1 MEWLEIIKLFGIP
14 SLVTGAII
22 GIWQRR
28 QDKRDADRERR
39 EVNREKMELFSLQ
52 ELMAVSAISRATAE
66 AVQRIPDAHCNGEVK
81 AALEYERGIRNKQRD
96 FLEEL
101 GIHALHDD

>member
-28 QDKRDADRERR
+28 QDKREAARERR

-81 AALEYERGIRNKQRD
+81 AALEYERDIRHKQRD

>member
-1 MEWLEIIKLFGIP
+1 MDIVEILKLFGIP
-14 SLVTGAII
+14 STVTGLVLWL
-22 GIWQRR
+22 WQRR
-28 QDKRDADRERR
+28 LDKREAARERR

-52 ELMAVSAISRATAE
+52 ELMAVSAIARATAE

-81 AALEYERGIRNKQRD
+81 AALEYERDIRHKQRD

>member
-28 QDKRDADRERR
+28 QDKREADRERR